1 MIGDEVV
8 IARYVHE
15 AIRNKEISDGTF
27 AAAHQLL
34 GDQGI
39 TDLTL
44 TVAYYTAL
52 AIAQIALKPEM
63 GGGRVSTL

>member
-1 MIGDEVV
+1 MVTNWLNHSGYDCRI
-8 IARYVHE
+8 IQSTR
-15 AIRNKEISDGTF
+15 AISSFN
-27 AAAHQLL
+27 
-34 GDQGI
+34 QGI